1 MKTNLKEVIKS
12 YGDDTFERAM
22 RKYNIT
28 PKEAEKL
35 FKKGFVEDGIMTEEE
50 ITETLNTPV

>member
-1 MKTNLKEVIKS
+1 MKTNIKEVIKS

-22 RKYNIT
+22 RKFNIT

-35 FKKGFVEDGIMTEEE
+35 FKKEFVEDGLMAKEE
-50 ITETLNTPV
+50 IEETLNTPI